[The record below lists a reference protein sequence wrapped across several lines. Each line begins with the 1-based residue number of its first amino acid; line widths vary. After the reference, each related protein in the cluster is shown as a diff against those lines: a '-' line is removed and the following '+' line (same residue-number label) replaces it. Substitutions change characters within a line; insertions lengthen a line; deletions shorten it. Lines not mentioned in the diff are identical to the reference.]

1 MNKILIALYL
11 TTLVSLT
18 YLFKFIKISVLETNE
33 MPSEIINPDN
43 IKTIPEL
50 SSKKF
55 INVNGTQFKENDKS
69 YYIIGANYW
78 QAMNLGASESGNRS
92 RVLKD
97 LEILKENGINCV
109 RIMAGSE
116 GPEGEPYRMH
126 PVLMN
131 SPG

>member
-1 MNKILIALYL
+1 MS
-11 TTLVSLT
+11 TSEE
-18 YLFKFIKISVLETNE
+18 VLN
-33 MPSEIINPDN
+33 SIINPDN
-43 IKTIPEL
+43 DNIIPEV

-55 INVNGTQFKENDKS
+55 IKVNGTQFKLNDKS

-78 QAMNLGASESGNRS
+78 QAMNLGVLESGNRL

-97 LEILKENGINCV
+97 LKILKDNGINCV

-126 PVLMN
+126 PALMN
-131 SPG
+131 SPGDYNETIFQGMK

>member
-1 MNKILIALYL
+1 MNKILVALYL
-11 TTLVSLT
+11 TTLVSLI
-18 YLFKFIKISVLETNE
+18 YLFKFIKIGILETNE
-33 MPSEIINPDN
+33 MSTPEVFNPDN
-43 IKTIPEL
+43 NSTIPEL

-55 INVNGTQFKENDKS
+55 IKINGTQFKANDKS

-78 QAMNLGASESGNRS
+78 QAMNLGASERGNRS

-116 GPEGEPYRMH
+116 GPEGEPY
-126 PVLMN
+126 
-131 SPG
+131 